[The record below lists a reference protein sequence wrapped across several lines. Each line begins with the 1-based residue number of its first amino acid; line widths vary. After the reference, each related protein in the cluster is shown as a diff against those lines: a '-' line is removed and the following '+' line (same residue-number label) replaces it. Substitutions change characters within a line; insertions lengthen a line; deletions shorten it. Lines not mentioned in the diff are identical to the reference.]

1 MSMTISCT
9 WAGQCTD
16 QTTLDIIRSVY
27 MSVVYNCRFGL
38 FKSGC
43 RILNRDNP
51 PIDQMLYSIRIQKCN
66 LSWT

>member
-1 MSMTISCT
+1 
-9 WAGQCTD
+9 
-16 QTTLDIIRSVY
+16 

-66 LSWT
+66 LS